1 MRIERIKEVHPKPRE
16 TVIMTA
22 EKKLA
27 NITFTIDGRSFT
39 VVDKHQ
45 LASTLLGLAG
55 LPALGYD
62 LAEVRGH
69 GDVHTFRDDQQVVV
83 KTGDEFVTVR
93 QSAQVA

>member
-1 MRIERIKEVHPKPRE
+1 
-16 TVIMTA
+16 MTA
-22 EKKLA
+22 EKKPA

-39 VVDKHQ
+39 LGDKHQ
-45 LASTLLGLAG
+45 PAATLLDLAG
-55 LPALGYD
+55 LPAQGYD

-69 GDVHTFRDDQQVVV
+69 GDVHTFKDDQQVVI